1 MPILENKI
9 IGASGEAPA
18 GSVLSDS
25 LVAQIN
31 AMTSEELS
39 SACARLPLDIELA
52 QDAIAQA
59 KAKAASCLVE
69 ANEETARYRLG
80 LINEQTWAIRT
91 GELKDE
97 REKALS
103 YAETMANSLASLK
116 LSHKQVVLTSNQRKS
131 IEKERHSDILQSYAE
146 TRLEEAEKAA
156 ADACALVCTLR
167 SWQARRA
174 YGTELAMM
182 PLGVI
187 ENLLIRRL
195 GGIQGINGVAE
206 FAGDLAA
213 QVIAE
218 APAQVE
224 PAQVEPAQVEPA
236 SVATENMETGQ

>member
-1 MPILENKI
+1 MNGRAGGSADAMERL
-9 IGASGEAPA
+9 A
-18 GSVLSDS
+18 GSVKKI
-25 LVAQIN
+25 VPV
-31 AMTSEELS
+31 MT
-39 SACARLPLDIELA
+39 
-52 QDAIAQA
+52 
-59 KAKAASCLVE
+59 
-69 ANEETARYRLG
+69 
-80 LINEQTWAIRT
+80 
-91 GELKDE
+91 
-97 REKALS
+97 
-103 YAETMANSLASLK
+103 
-116 LSHKQVVLTSNQRKS
+116 
-131 IEKERHSDILQSYAE
+131 
-146 TRLEEAEKAA
+146 EAEKAA

-224 PAQVEPAQVEPA
+224 PAQVELA
-236 SVATENMETGQ
+236 SVATENMEAGNEQL